1 MLKKTHLALAAS
13 LLLASPMAFSQSLPY
28 PPLPDFVQGRHDYQ
42 SPTPRDF
49 AGDPCSP
56 NLGAVSPVDENGPS
70 HRGPYVAGPGAT
82 ANCNLA
88 LAVGPATFAQDNFA
102 SAFGTSAFA
111 SGYGAS
117 AFGSQSVAHGDFNLA
132 NGLGARAVFGNYN
145 TALGTVAVA
154 GGGDFNTAS
163 GNNAHAIGDYN
174 PANGTGAFAYG
185 TRNTSIGTGAGSETR
200 DATAIGA
207 LSRAAAPGCVAL
219 GAGSVCDEANTVSVG
234 HDDNQRRIVN
244 VADGVEDTDAATVG
258 QMNQADQHWYN
269 QAISYVDLRIGDRV
283 DLSDVY
289 NRLDALDG
297 RVDGL
302 DRAVASL
309 GTRLDKLGAMSAAQA
324 ALAASGVAA
333 QGGKGS
339 VGMAVG
345 SYNGQQAAALGYSKA
360 FRLSSGRPV
369 GVTLQAAFSGET
381 SVGAAVSIGLR

>member
-1 MLKKTHLALAAS
+1 MLKKSHLALVAS
-13 LLLASPMAFSQSLPY
+13 LLLASPMAFSQSLPDWLLQ
-28 PPLPDFVQGRHDYQ
+28 PPPDRTTPPSRTTITPSDGSVHNPC
-42 SPTPRDF
+42 PTSAGTIYSVGLTGPYA
-49 AGDPCSP
+49 AGDNAIANCS
-56 NLGAVSPVDENGPS
+56 L
-70 HRGPYVAGPGAT
+70 AT
-82 ANCNLA
+82 AT
-88 LAVGPATFAQDNFA
+88 GPDAFAQNMFA
-102 SAFGTSAFA
+102 SAYGAGAWA
-111 SGYGAS
+111 SGEDATAVGGYSIAHGDGNT
-117 AFGSQSVAHGDFNLA
+117 AFGSHAWAIGGIFNTAVGSGARVGDGDHVTALGSGA
-132 NGLGARAVFGNYN
+132 YASGDGALVSGAGARAFGFLA
-145 TALGTVAVA
+145 T
-154 GGGDFNTAS
+154 
-163 GNNAHAIGDYN
+163 
-174 PANGTGAFAYG
+174 AYG
-185 TRNTSIGTGAGSETR
+185 TS
-200 DATAIGA
+200 
-207 LSRAAAPGCVAL
+207 SRAEGVATLALGSSAQALADGCTAL
-219 GAGSVCDEANTVSVG
+219 GAGSVCDQENTISVG
-234 HDDNQRRIVN
+234 TSEGQRRIVN

-283 DLSDVY
+283 DLSEVY
-289 NRLDALDG
+289 NRLDTLDG